1 MTPRTARRTMKVLA
15 MIVVV
20 AYAAS
25 ACGGSDD
32 TAEVHPPETTAG
44 SDTESTEDAESA
56 NQDEDVSPSDDE
68 PADDS
73 DEPETLED
81 YLGTDFFSFD
91 PEAQAAN
98 RARQEQQV
106 QELIVECMTR
116 EGFEYIAVT
125 RPFDDFGFGGPEDVE
140 FAADFG
146 FGITTFYGETEPP
159 WFQDDWI
166 DPNQAIVEGLSESE
180 RNAYYDT
187 LHGSSFSSGGFGFDT
202 DSATATTVDGSDS
215 EEEVVVDSGFE
226 GCSGQAYE
234 EVYAFDDLQEVYEQL
249 DLSSLYER
257 VEADPRAA
265 KIYAE
270 WSECMAERGYDYED
284 PDTLYESVYT
294 EFQERLEEIVGSTG
308 GFFDPFAGMSDEE
321 IEELMTS
328 LSPEEMDDFFTQE
341 QQTVQQD
348 IDQEALAALQAEERA
363 LAVVNAECSGGLYEQ
378 FIELTREYEAALVD
392 ENRALLEQFRD
403 SREG

>member
-1 MTPRTARRTMKVLA
+1 MRKRTMRGIALILVLV
-15 MIVVV
+15 MV
-20 AYAAS
+20 AS
-25 ACGGSDD
+25 ACGGADD
-32 TAEVHPPETTAG
+32 TAEVVPTE
-44 SDTESTEDAESA
+44 SDDGLDAESTEDAEPA
-56 NQDEDVSPSDDE
+56 NQDEDVSPGDDE
-68 PADDS
+68 PAGDS

-98 RARQEQQV
+98 YARQEQQV
-106 QELIVECMTR
+106 QELIAECMTR

-125 RPFDDFGFGGPEDVE
+125 RPVGDFGFGGPGDVE

-146 FGITTFYGETEPP
+146 FGITTYYGETESP

-166 DPNQAIVEGLSESE
+166 DPNQAIIEGLSESE
-180 RNAYYDT
+180 RDAYYDT

-202 DSATATTVDGSDS
+202 DSATATSEDGSDS

-226 GCSGQAYE
+226 GCGGQAYE

-265 KIYAE
+265 EIYAD
-270 WSECMAERGYDYED
+270 WSECMTERGYDYDD
-284 PDTLYESVYT
+284 PNTLYEAVYT
-294 EFQERLEEIVGSTG
+294 DFQARLEEIVGSTG

-328 LSPEEMDDFFTQE
+328 LSPEEMDDFFSQE
-341 QQTVQQD
+341 QQTTQQD
-348 IDQEALAALQAEERA
+348 IDQEALADLQAEERA

-378 FIELTREYEAALVD
+378 FIELNREYEAALVD

>member
-44 SDTESTEDAESA
+44 SDTESTEDAEST
-56 NQDEDVSPSDDE
+56 NQDEDVSPGDDE
-68 PADDS
+68 PA

-106 QELIVECMTR
+106 QELIAECMTR

-125 RPFDDFGFGGPEDVE
+125 RPVGDFGFGGPGDVE

-146 FGITTFYGETEPP
+146 FGITTYYGETESP

-166 DPNQAIVEGLSESE
+166 DPNQAIIEGLSESE
-180 RNAYYDT
+180 RDAYYDT
-187 LHGSSFSSGGFGFDT
+187 LHGSSFSSGGFGFDS
-202 DSATATTVDGSDS
+202 DSATSTSEDGSQS
-215 EEEVVVDSGFE
+215 EEEVFDSGFE

-378 FIELTREYEAALVD
+378 FIELIREYEAALVD

>member
-68 PADDS
+68 PADGS

-81 YLGTDFFSFD
+81 YLGTGFFGFD

-98 RARQEQQV
+98 YARQEQQV
-106 QELIVECMTR
+106 QGLIAECMAK
-116 EGFEYIAVT
+116 EGFDYIPAI
-125 RPFDDFGFGGPEDVE
+125 RPVDDFGFGVPGDVE

-146 FGITTFYGETEPP
+146 FGVTTFYGETETP

-166 DPNQAIVEGLSESE
+166 DPNQAIIEGLSESE

-187 LHGSSFSSGGFGFDT
+187 LHGSSFSSGSFGFDT
-202 DSATATTVDGSDS
+202 DSAISTTEDGSES
-215 EEEVVVDSGFE
+215 EEEVFDSGFE

-234 EVYAFDDLQEVYEQL
+234 EVYAFDELQEVYEQL
-249 DLSSLYER
+249 DLDSLSQR

-265 KIYAE
+265 EIYAE
-270 WSECMAERGYDYED
+270 WSECMAERGYDYDD
-284 PDTLYESVYT
+284 PNTLYEAVYT
-294 EFQERLEEIVGSTG
+294 DFQARLEEIVGSSG

-321 IEELMTS
+321 IEELMSS
-328 LSPEEMDDFFTQE
+328 LSPEEMDDFFSQE
-341 QQTVQQD
+341 QQTTQQD

-378 FIELTREYEAALVD
+378 FIELSREYEAALVN

-403 SREG
+403 SRER

>member
-1 MTPRTARRTMKVLA
+1 MTPRTARRTMNVLA

-56 NQDEDVSPSDDE
+56 NQDEDVSPGDDE
-68 PADDS
+68 PA

-106 QELIVECMTR
+106 QELIAECMTR

-166 DPNQAIVEGLSESE
+166 NPNQAIVEGLSESE

-202 DSATATTVDGSDS
+202 DSATATAVDGSDS

-234 EVYAFDDLQEVYEQL
+234 EVYAFEDLQEVYEQL

-270 WSECMAERGYDYED
+270 WSECMAERGYDYEG

-308 GFFDPFAGMSDEE
+308 GFFDPSAGMSDEE

-363 LAVVNAECSGGLYEQ
+363 LAVVSAECSGGLYEQ
-378 FIELTREYEAALVD
+378 FIELIREYEAALVD

>member
-1 MTPRTARRTMKVLA
+1 MRGIALILVLV
-15 MIVVV
+15 MV
-20 AYAAS
+20 AS
-25 ACGGSDD
+25 ACGGAGD
-32 TAEVHPPETTAG
+32 TAEVVPTESDDG
-44 SDTESTEDAESA
+44 SDAETTEDAEPT
-56 NQDEDVSPSDDE
+56 NQDEDVSPGDDE

-73 DEPETLED
+73 DEPETLQD

-91 PEAQAAN
+91 PEEQLAN
-98 RARQEQQV
+98 LARQEQQV
-106 QELIVECMTR
+106 QELIAECMTR
-116 EGFEYIAVT
+116 EGFEYIPIT
-125 RPFDDFGFGGPEDVE
+125 RPFDDFGFGTPGDVE

-146 FGITTFYGETEPP
+146 FGITTFYGETESP
-159 WFQDDWI
+159 FFDDDWV

-180 RNAYYDT
+180 RSAYYDT
-187 LHGSSFSSGGFGFDT
+187 LHGSSFSSGSFGFDT
-202 DSATATTVDGSDS
+202 DSATSSSEDGSES
-215 EEEVVVDSGFE
+215 EEVVVDSGFE
-226 GCSGQAYE
+226 GCGGQAYE
-234 EVYAFDDLQEVYEQL
+234 EVYAYDDLQEVYEQL

-270 WSECMAERGYDYED
+270 WSECMAERGYDYDE
-284 PDTLYESVYT
+284 PDTLYESVDT
-294 EFQERLEEIVGSTG
+294 DFRERLVEIVGSTG
-308 GFFDPFAGMSDEE
+308 GFFDPFSGMSEEE

-378 FIELTREYEAALVD
+378 FIELNREYEAALVE

-403 SREG
+403 SRER

>member
-1 MTPRTARRTMKVLA
+1 MRGIALMLVL
-15 MIVVV
+15 VVV
-20 AYAAS
+20 AS
-25 ACGGSDD
+25 ACGGADD
-32 TAEVHPPETTAG
+32 TAEVVPTE
-44 SDTESTEDAESA
+44 SDDGPGAESTEDAEPA

-68 PADDS
+68 PADDT

-81 YLGTDFFSFD
+81 FLGTGFFGFD

-98 RARQEQQV
+98 YARQEQQV
-106 QELIVECMTR
+106 QELIAECMTR
-116 EGFEYIAVT
+116 EGFEYIPAI
-125 RPFDDFGFGGPEDVE
+125 RPIDDFGFGGPGDVE

-166 DPNQAIVEGLSESE
+166 DPNQAIIEGLSESE

-187 LHGSSFSSGGFGFDT
+187 LHGSSFSSGSFGFDT
-202 DSATATTVDGSDS
+202 DSTIATSEDGSES
-215 EEEVVVDSGFE
+215 EEVVVDNGFE

-378 FIELTREYEAALVD
+378 FIELNREYEAALVD

-403 SREG
+403 SRER